1 MEPHLNSYKSGFSD
15 KLGRKAKQIFFY
27 FGSFSKKIGLET
39 LKLFF
44 DFCLFFLQI
53 HQFIRK
59 KLFQILTILVKGKSV
74 STKALLWRR
83 GILFRP
89 ATHAFVIILS
99 IMAVLSGSIFTQGKI
114 AASDLSSGLLQ
125 AETTAETMVPE
136 DRPRA
141 EIIDY
146 QVNGGDTI
154 SGIAQSYNVSVE
166 TVKWANNLGDVDDII
181 PGDVIKIPPVTGVI
195 HKVVSGDTIDS
206 VAKKYSADAQ
216 TIVDF
221 PFNYID
227 DSLQLRI
234 GQILVVPGGSK
245 TETLPSQTFFATSPV
260 AKQTF
265 VSSGILSWPIRG
277 GIWQYSSW
285 WHPGAID
292 INNSI
297 GTPILAADSGRVILA
312 QKLGY
317 GYGWHIVIDH
327 GNGITTLYAHLS
339 AIYVSVGQNVSKGE
353 AIGALGI
360 TGRSTGPHL
369 HFETRRNGAAVNP
382 MSLLP

>member
-114 AASDLSSGLLQ
+114 AASDLSSGVLQ
-125 AETTAETMVPE
+125 AETTAETIVPE

-195 HKVVSGDTIDS
+195 HKVVSGDTIAS
-206 VAKKYSADAQ
+206 VTKKYSADAQ
-216 TIVDF
+216 TIVDL
-221 PFNYID
+221 PFFIISSLPR
-227 DSLQLRI
+227 DSIQ
-234 GQILVVPGGSK
+234 
-245 TETLPSQTFFATSPV
+245 V
-260 AKQTF
+260 A
-265 VSSGILSWPIRG
+265 P
-277 GIWQYSSW
+277 
-285 WHPGAID
+285 P
-292 INNSI
+292 
-297 GTPILAADSGRVILA
+297 
-312 QKLGY
+312 
-317 GYGWHIVIDH
+317 
-327 GNGITTLYAHLS
+327 
-339 AIYVSVGQNVSKGE
+339 
-353 AIGALGI
+353 
-360 TGRSTGPHL
+360 
-369 HFETRRNGAAVNP
+369 
-382 MSLLP
+382 